1 MFRYVTQLNLRD
13 TDAAGVAFFAAYY
26 AIAHDTYEAY
36 LRQVGRPLSSWLAEV
51 HLPIVHSEADY
62 KAPLR
67 LDDPLEVLMRCVK
80 LGERSFTMSYDF
92 ISLQKHLARL
102 QTVHVAVDSS
112 NNVPP
117 EAVSLPDEL
126 REALEPLTLKGRE
139 CSQQ

>member
-26 AIAHDTYEAY
+26 AIAHDAYEAY
-36 LRQVGRPLSSWLAEV
+36 LRQAGCPLSSWLAEV

-67 LDDPLEVLMRCVK
+67 LDDPLEVFVSCTR

-92 ISLQKHLARL
+92 ISLQKQLARL
-102 QTVHVAVDSS
+102 HTVHVAVASS
-112 NNVPP
+112 TDASQ
-117 EAVSLPDEL
+117 AVSLPSAL
-126 REALEPLTLKGRE
+126 REALEPLTLEGGE
-139 CSQQ
+139 SSQQ